1 MLVLMRKPGS
11 WSGDRATTGGARHA
25 QQLDEAEGGGVEEP
39 AEKEQPAAGMEAAA
53 RGGPHRPGRQEG
65 RDDTDGGPLSAAASV
80 VEDEYRGR
88 QQNGEA
94 GQQQSAD
101 DDDTG
106 RRDEARVTDVGGR
119 EAAGRGA
126 GAARD
131 GPGAGD
137 AVAHEPRRRD
147 RGGEQAEAAA
157 HRDRPSLSART
168 RPESSRPRR

>member
-1 MLVLMRKPGS
+1 MMTPVSMSTSHTTLRIVYIWPLTVLAGGLACPTKMLALMRKPGS
-11 WSGDRATTGGARHA
+11 WPGDRATTGGARHA

-65 RDDTDGGPLSAAASV
+65 RDDTDGGPPTTAASV

-106 RRDEARVTDVGGR
+106 RRDETRVTDVDGR
-119 EAAGRGA
+119 EAAGRG
-126 GAARD
+126 
-131 GPGAGD
+131 
-137 AVAHEPRRRD
+137 
-147 RGGEQAEAAA
+147 
-157 HRDRPSLSART
+157 LS
-168 RPESSRPRR
+168 SVDVGYSR